1 MQVHINI
8 IWFLDLAGSILQLVA
23 QPIQA
28 LVQTISRSCT
38 SGLNVPVSVP
48 EAVEP
53 KLVCDLGCVHGV
65 GQVLLVGEYQQH
77 GLTQLILCQ
86 HPHQL
91 VPRLSNTLPGG
102 YIMNQT
108 LNNVQG
114 EPVVAVHHED
124 ESLGVLEVMSPQ
136 RTDLV
141 LTADVPHGET
151 DVLVFNSLDIEP
163 NSWDGGDDLSQLE
176 LIKNGGFTSSIKPHH
191 ENPHLLLAE
200 EALEKGGEHVTHGCT
215 DMTAGV
221 VWRKFS
227 SLL

>member
-91 VPRLSNTLPGG
+91 VPRLSNTLP
-102 YIMNQT
+102 
-108 LNNVQG
+108 
-114 EPVVAVHHED
+114 VVAVHHED

-151 DVLVFNSLDIEP
+151 DVLIFNSLDIEP
-163 NSWDGGDDLSQLE
+163 NGWDGGDDLSQLE
-176 LIKNGGFTSSIKPHH
+176 LIKDGGFTSSIKPHH
-191 ENPHLLLAE
+191 ENPHLLLTE

-221 VWRKFS
+221 EKIQE
-227 SLL
+227 